1 MGEYEWGV
9 ERQTK
14 KHANTQTDTNI
25 NTMTWSGLGAGPSK
39 IHYVKRAKITL
50 FFLIFLI
57 TDECKYEF
65 TLERKTT

>member
-1 MGEYEWGV
+1 MGEYELGV
-9 ERQTK
+9 VGQTN

-39 IHYVKRAKITL
+39 NTLYKRAKITL

-65 TLERKTT
+65 T